1 MSTEKWLISLDL
13 WQFTA
18 VAPTQ
23 NESCDIT
30 VKKKALTHEFRLYVA
45 VDAKQSL
52 DLVFAALPFTLEVIV
67 LA

>member
-1 MSTEKWLISLDL
+1 MSTEKWLISLDSRPIS
-13 WQFTA
+13 T
-18 VAPTQ
+18 VVPTQ
-23 NESCDIT
+23 SESCDIT

>member
-18 VAPTQ
+18 VAPTR